1 MVSKNVVQKPI
12 IIDDS
17 RLVREVN
24 VKNINS

>member
-1 MVSKNVVQKPI
+1 MVSKNVVQKPR